1 MRLFWRL
8 ALSEKLKVFA
18 AAGRHVAQNLVFTVL
33 DVGAVP
39 QGTAPEKFMD
49 LLAAFPGS
57 RVHGFELDPELCA
70 QLNHAAAEGLEY
82 HARALSDG
90 NQTRRVHL
98 TASPLCASLY
108 EPNHALLTA
117 FRAADLVK
125 PVGELHVETIRLD
138 RFAAEH
144 GIGPV
149 DFIKVDVQGADLD
162 VLKGA
167 GDLLK
172 AVSGVLCEVE
182 FIELYFGQPLFG
194 DVDRYLTDQGL
205 RFHRFLKTFRLR
217 MKGPEEFHGIF
228 ENPSQDAW
236 SDALFLPRN
245 SDLLNGP
252 IDRLLKA
259 GVIAST
265 YDADDFALAC
275 MLQFDSRAGSDFA
288 RAFAA
293 AVRAT

>member
-1 MRLFWRL
+1 MVLIWRFVL
-8 ALSEKLKVFA
+8 PDKLGVFA
-18 AAGRHVAQNLVFTVL
+18 AAGRHVGQDMIFTVL

-39 QGTAPEKFMD
+39 QGTAPEKFME

-149 DFIKVDVQGADLD
+149 DFIKVDVQGAGLD

-167 GDLLK
+167 GDLLN

-182 FIELYFGQPLFG
+182 FIELYSGQPLFA
-194 DVDRYLTDQGL
+194 DVDCYLTDKGL

-217 MKGPEEFHGIF
+217 MKGPEAFQDIF
-228 ENPSQDAW
+228 ETPSQEAW
-236 SDALFLPRN
+236 SDALFLPHQT
-245 SDLLNGP
+245 DLANGP
-252 IDRLLKA
+252 IDRLLKVGA
-259 GVIAST
+259 IASI
-265 YDADDFALAC
+265 YDANDFALAC
-275 MLQFDSRAGSDFA
+275 ILLFDARVGSDFA
-288 RAFAA
+288 HGFAA